1 MYLENHTVKCI
12 TAGALAG
19 ACNGLFGAGGGLLL
33 VPMLIGWVGMK
44 EKKAF
49 ATSVAVMLPLSA
61 VSYLL
66 FRQESGSM
74 FREALPYLIGGIA
87 GGFLSS
93 SLFQRVSAVW
103 LHRLFAL
110 LIFYGAIKAVLLI

>member
-1 MYLENHTVKCI
+1 MNQTTKCI

-33 VPMLIGWVGMK
+33 IPLLIGWVGIE

-61 VSYLL
+61 VSYLM
-66 FRQESGSM
+66 FRQENGSM
-74 FREALPYLIGGIA
+74 LHEALPYLIGGIA

-93 SLFQRVSAVW
+93 SLFQRVSAAW
-103 LHRLFAL
+103 LHRLFAI
-110 LIFYGAIKAVLLI
+110 LILYGAIRAVLLL